1 MLKILKNSIKS
12 FISANFDK
20 IIKKTVVLYTT
31 NNFIIILKLKAMPQG
46 CDIVRKRG
54 I

>member
-1 MLKILKNSIKS
+1 MLKILKNSTKS

-20 IIKKTVVLYTT
+20 IFKKTVVLYKA
-31 NNFIIILKLKAMPQG
+31 NNFILFEFIAMPQG